1 MLEVKEVE
9 IEEALK
15 VHKNVLEFDD
25 LNPKKDFFENRY
37 KDKEKLIIVAYYN
50 NIPIGYIVGY
60 DKTEENNSFYCWMA
74 GVDINYRR
82 LGALTALMK
91 YQIEWAKSKG
101 YKKIT
106 IKTRNNRREMLNFL
120 VKNNFY
126 FTSIETQENI
136 KDYRINLEKNI

>member
-1 MLEVKEVE
+1 MIEVKEVE
-9 IEEALK
+9 IEEVLK

-25 LNPKKDFFENRY
+25 LNPKKDFFEDRY
-37 KDKEKLIIVAYYN
+37 QDKEKLIIVAYYN

-60 DKTEENNSFYCWMA
+60 DKTKENNSFYCWMA
-74 GVDINYRR
+74 GVDINYRK
-82 LGALTALMK
+82 LGALTALMN

-101 YKKIT
+101 YKKLT

-126 FTSIETQENI
+126 FTSIEPQENI

>member
-9 IEEALK
+9 IEEAIK

-37 KDKEKLIIVAYYN
+37 KDKEKLIIAAYYN

-60 DKTEENNSFYCWMA
+60 NKYEDDKSFYCWMA

-82 LGALTALMK
+82 LGALTALME
-91 YQIEWAKSKG
+91 YQVEWAKSKG
-101 YKKIT
+101 YKKLK

-120 VKNNFY
+120 VKNDFY
-126 FTSIETQENI
+126 FTSVEPQENI
-136 KDYRINLEKNI
+136 ENYRINLEKNI